1 MDITTPFQKLF
12 EVQEDLEKNREWNT
26 KVTREIN
33 AALTRIFLVLFS
45 GMNPHTKRLLAYSF
59 AFSFSPPLIKP
70 CPSIGPL
77 DAAEIPS
84 AARPRYLVTVDK
96 AAEFEAPCELLA
108 AKYQVVLERMQMWRP
123 QDHLSEGPSGL
134 CSGLFSKDVANL
146 ADKVPYLTYC
156 YGRAAAE
163 PATCKVSITAK
174 QRWKQSFV

>member
-1 MDITTPFQKLF
+1 MEHKSHQGDKCRSHKDIP
-12 EVQEDLEKNREWNT
+12 RP
-26 KVTREIN
+26 
-33 AALTRIFLVLFS
+33 IFWYES
-45 GMNPHTKRLLAYSF
+45 ICTTKRLLAYSF
-59 AFSFSPPLIKP
+59 AFSFSPPPPPPPPPLIKP
-70 CPSIGPL
+70 CPSIGLL

-96 AAEFEAPCELLA
+96 AAETALEAPCELLA

-134 CSGLFSKDVANL
+134 CSGLFSKDVATL